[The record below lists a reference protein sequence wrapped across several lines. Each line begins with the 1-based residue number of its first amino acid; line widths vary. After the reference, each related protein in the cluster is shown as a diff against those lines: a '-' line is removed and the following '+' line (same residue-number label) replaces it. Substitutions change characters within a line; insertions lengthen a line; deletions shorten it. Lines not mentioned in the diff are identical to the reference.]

1 MSLAPGPRRP
11 GTTLAAMG
19 TLIDPRTGERV
30 VLRAEHVFGR
40 NALRAD
46 TALDDPG
53 ISSMHAV
60 ARWRNGR
67 WLITDHSRNGT
78 FVDGKALVPGEPF
91 PLAAGTELRLGRGT
105 ALAWRVQDVT
115 EPVDALVP
123 QDSQAPVV
131 RLGVHNLLPSS
142 EAPELCIYQARPG
155 LWMLEQN
162 GETRALKDGDRL
174 QVGSARTHR
183 FFAAAP
189 MDDTQ
194 VAEIGREPEAP
205 SLVMRLSL
213 DEEHASLEVAD
224 GAARVDLG
232 ERSHH
237 YCLATLARRRM
248 ADQERGLE
256 PGAQGW
262 LGSAELARMLGME
275 TTHLNIQIFRAR
287 EQLMTA
293 LPAVPALSR
302 LVERRRGE
310 LRIGDLPFEIF
321 RGDRLECRYRP
332 GSVR

>member
-1 MSLAPGPRRP
+1 
-11 GTTLAAMG
+11 MG
-19 TLIDPRTGERV
+19 TLSDPRTGERV

-60 ARWRNGR
+60 VRWRNGR
-67 WLITDHSRNGT
+67 WMITDHSRNGT
-78 FVDGKALVPGEPF
+78 FVDGKPLVPGEPF
-91 PLAAGTELRLGRGT
+91 ALEAGAELRLGRGSDV
-105 ALAWRVQDVT
+105 AWRVQDVAA
-115 EPVDALVP
+115 PVDALVP
-123 QDSQAPVV
+123 QDAAQPVV
-131 RLGVHNLLPSS
+131 TLAPHNLLPSS
-142 EAPELCIYQARPG
+142 AAPEVCIYQARPG

-162 GETRALKDGDRL
+162 GETRALRDGDRL
-174 QVGSARTHR
+174 QLGSAGPHR
-183 FFAAAP
+183 FLTAAP

-194 VAEIGREPEAP
+194 VAEIAREPEAP
-205 SLVMRLSL
+205 WLVMRLSL

-224 GAARVDLG
+224 GAARTDLG

-237 YCLATLARRRM
+237 YCLATLARRRL

-262 LGSAELARMLGME
+262 LGSGELARMLGME

-293 LPAVPALSR
+293 LPGVVALSR
-302 LVERRRGE
+302 LIERRRGE
-310 LRIGDLPFEIF
+310 LRIGDLPFEVY
-321 RGDRLECRYRP
+321 RGDKLECRYRP
-332 GSVR
+332 ESTR